1 MYSVIFEIE
10 KERIMKKLV
19 WRKIGVFVAAICSV
33 ILLKQEVFAASEDII
48 DMTQKG
54 SLTVYKYDLTAAEED
69 GIDTSEEKFANNG
82 KEDEKAKE
90 EFKNYVI
97 SGVEF
102 TYLHLGNIHT
112 EHKQNEIQILY
123 DIPEKLE
130 KILGMDNKRGNHQYT
145 STELNYSLKELLA
158 QKTEGRNQLE
168 QYVNHADEKKNMPL
182 TDKNGKTSVTELP
195 LGLYLIVE
203 TKVPANV
210 HTTVEPFFVSLPM
223 TDHEGEAWFYDVEVY
238 PKNQTNIPDLDKLI
252 KQHDDNG
259 KLPYEDIATG
269 SQGDI
274 MDYIFVSHLPKITS
288 EATYLTQY
296 TFTDQMDIGLTY
308 NEDVSLYFY
317 KTEEEARNHDKEKA
331 IQVWEAKEKL
341 FKTEYQ
347 GETSGKSKMIITI
360 TKEGLEEINT
370 KLSNKW
376 MVIAYS
382 CTINTDGSPVLG
394 DSGNINEVTL
404 EWKRTNME
412 EIDMLEDRAKVYIFG
427 LNIQK
432 TFSDQKGKFQDVKF
446 LLQNKTDGYY
456 LKAKG
461 ENGVYYITD
470 QEKGTS
476 EKEGTIFNPGE
487 KGNLTINGLEAD
499 TYILTEIATANG
511 YSLLKEPMVIDIRS
525 TVDDIIPSRTTLYDI
540 LDITNNPNKEVIETP
555 GERASASIDGTNTT
569 MSEFHSETGI
579 VSANGRV
586 DIEVI
591 NNKTF
596 KLPQTGGYGTWIFTL
611 AGCGAALGGV
621 VLVTRR
627 SNKKDD

>member
-97 SGVEF
+97 SRVEF

-158 QKTEGRNQLE
+158 QETEGRNQLE

-308 NEDVSLYFY
+308 NKDVSLYFY

-360 TKEGLEEINT
+360 TKEGLEKINT

-382 CTINTDGSPVLG
+382 CTINTDDSPVLG

-412 EIDMLEDRAKVYIFG
+412 EIDTLEDRAKVYIFG

-432 TFSDQKGKFQDVKF
+432 MFSDQKGKFQDVKF

-476 EKEGTIFNPGE
+476 EKEGTVFNPGE

>member
-19 WRKIGVFVAAICSV
+19 WRKIGVFVVAICSV
-33 ILLKQEVFAASEDII
+33 ILLKQEAFAASEDII

-412 EIDMLEDRAKVYIFG
+412 EIDTLEDRAKVYIFG

-446 LLQNKTDGYY
+446 LLQNKKDGYY

-476 EKEGTIFNPGE
+476 EKEGTVFNPGE

>member
-19 WRKIGVFVAAICSV
+19 WRKIGVFVVAICSV
-33 ILLKQEVFAASEDII
+33 ILLKQEAFAASEDII

-112 EHKQNEIQILY
+112 EHKRNEIQILY

-158 QKTEGRNQLE
+158 QETEGRNQLE

-412 EIDMLEDRAKVYIFG
+412 EIDTLEDRAKVYIFG

>member
-1 MYSVIFEIE
+1 
-10 KERIMKKLV
+10 MKKLV

-112 EHKQNEIQILY
+112 EHKRNEIQILY

-158 QKTEGRNQLE
+158 QETEGRNQLE

-341 FKTEYQ
+341 FKTEYR

-412 EIDMLEDRAKVYIFG
+412 EIDTLEDRAKVYIFG

-432 TFSDQKGKFQDVKF
+432 MFSDQKGKFQDVKF

-476 EKEGTIFNPGE
+476 EKEGTVFNPGE

>member
-112 EHKQNEIQILY
+112 EHKRNEIQILY

-158 QKTEGRNQLE
+158 QETEGRNQLE

-341 FKTEYQ
+341 FKTEYR

-412 EIDMLEDRAKVYIFG
+412 EIDTLEDRAKVYIFG

-432 TFSDQKGKFQDVKF
+432 MFSDQKGKFQDVKF

>member
-158 QKTEGRNQLE
+158 QETEGRNQLE

-412 EIDMLEDRAKVYIFG
+412 EIDTLEDRAKVYIFG

-432 TFSDQKGKFQDVKF
+432 MFSDQKGKFQDVKF

>member
-1 MYSVIFEIE
+1 
-10 KERIMKKLV
+10 MKKLV

-158 QKTEGRNQLE
+158 QETEGRNQLE

-210 HTTVEPFFVSLPM
+210 YTTVEPFFVSLPM

-341 FKTEYQ
+341 FKTEYR

-382 CTINTDGSPVLG
+382 CTINTDDSPVLG

-412 EIDMLEDRAKVYIFG
+412 EVDTLEDRAKVYIFG

-432 TFSDQKGKFQDVKF
+432 MFSDQKGKFQDVKF

-476 EKEGTIFNPGE
+476 EKEGTVFNPGE

>member
-19 WRKIGVFVAAICSV
+19 WRKIGVFVVAICSV
-33 ILLKQEVFAASEDII
+33 ILLKQEAFAASEDII

-82 KEDEKAKE
+82 KEDEKVKE

-158 QKTEGRNQLE
+158 QETEGRNQLE

>member
-1 MYSVIFEIE
+1 
-10 KERIMKKLV
+10 MKKLV
-19 WRKIGVFVAAICSV
+19 WRKIGVFVVAICSV
-33 ILLKQEVFAASEDII
+33 ILLKQEAFAASEDII

-112 EHKQNEIQILY
+112 EHKRNEIQILY

-158 QKTEGRNQLE
+158 QETEGRNQLE

-382 CTINTDGSPVLG
+382 CTINTDDSPVLG

-412 EIDMLEDRAKVYIFG
+412 EIDTLEDRAKVYIFG

-487 KGNLTINGLEAD
+487 KGNLTINGLEAN

>member
-1 MYSVIFEIE
+1 
-10 KERIMKKLV
+10 MKKLV
-19 WRKIGVFVAAICSV
+19 WRKIGVFVVAICSV

-158 QKTEGRNQLE
+158 QETEGRNQLE

-308 NEDVSLYFY
+308 NKDVSLYFY

-382 CTINTDGSPVLG
+382 CTINTDDSPVLG

-412 EIDMLEDRAKVYIFG
+412 EIDTLEDRAKVYIFG

-432 TFSDQKGKFQDVKF
+432 MFSDQKGKFQDVKF

-476 EKEGTIFNPGE
+476 EKEGTVFNPGE

>member
-1 MYSVIFEIE
+1 
-10 KERIMKKLV
+10 MKKLV

-158 QKTEGRNQLE
+158 QETEGRNQLE

-382 CTINTDGSPVLG
+382 CTINTDDRPVLG

-412 EIDMLEDRAKVYIFG
+412 EIDTLEDRAKVYIFG

-446 LLQNKTDGYY
+446 LLQNKKDGYY

-476 EKEGTIFNPGE
+476 EKEGTVFNPGE

>member
-82 KEDEKAKE
+82 KEDEKVKE

-158 QKTEGRNQLE
+158 QETEGRNQLE

-341 FKTEYQ
+341 FKTEYR

-412 EIDMLEDRAKVYIFG
+412 EIDTLEDRAKVYIFG

-432 TFSDQKGKFQDVKF
+432 MFSDQKGKFQDVKF

-476 EKEGTIFNPGE
+476 EKEGTVFNPGE

>member
-158 QKTEGRNQLE
+158 QETEGRNQLE

-360 TKEGLEEINT
+360 TKEGLEKINT

-382 CTINTDGSPVLG
+382 CTINTDDSPVLG

-412 EIDMLEDRAKVYIFG
+412 EIDTLEDRAKVYIFG

-432 TFSDQKGKFQDVKF
+432 MFSDQKGKFQDVKF

-476 EKEGTIFNPGE
+476 EKEGTVFNPGE

>member
-1 MYSVIFEIE
+1 
-10 KERIMKKLV
+10 MKKLV

-33 ILLKQEVFAASEDII
+33 ILLKQEAFAASEDII

-112 EHKQNEIQILY
+112 EHKRNEIQILY

-158 QKTEGRNQLE
+158 QETEGRNQLE

-412 EIDMLEDRAKVYIFG
+412 EIDTLEDRAKVYIFG

-432 TFSDQKGKFQDVKF
+432 MFSDQKGKFQDVKF

>member
-19 WRKIGVFVAAICSV
+19 WRKIGVFVVAICSV
-33 ILLKQEVFAASEDII
+33 ILLKQEAFAASEDII

-158 QKTEGRNQLE
+158 QETEGRNQLE

-341 FKTEYQ
+341 FKTEYR

-412 EIDMLEDRAKVYIFG
+412 EIDTLEDRAKVYIFG

-432 TFSDQKGKFQDVKF
+432 MFSDQKGKFQDVKF

-586 DIEVI
+586 DIEII

>member
-1 MYSVIFEIE
+1 
-10 KERIMKKLV
+10 MKKLV

-412 EIDMLEDRAKVYIFG
+412 EIDTLEDRAKVYIFG

-432 TFSDQKGKFQDVKF
+432 MFSDQKGKFQDVKF
-446 LLQNKTDGYY
+446 LLQNKRDGYY

>member
-158 QKTEGRNQLE
+158 QETEGRNQLE

-308 NEDVSLYFY
+308 NKDVSLYFY

-382 CTINTDGSPVLG
+382 CTINTDDSPVLG

-412 EIDMLEDRAKVYIFG
+412 EVDTLEDRAKVYIFG

-432 TFSDQKGKFQDVKF
+432 MFSDQKGKFQDVKF

-461 ENGVYYITD
+461 KNGVYYITD

-476 EKEGTIFNPGE
+476 EKEGTVFNPGE

>member
-54 SLTVYKYDLTAAEED
+54 SLTVYRYDLTAAEED

-158 QKTEGRNQLE
+158 QETEGRNQLE

-341 FKTEYQ
+341 FKTEYR

-382 CTINTDGSPVLG
+382 CTINTDDSPVLG

-412 EIDMLEDRAKVYIFG
+412 EVDTLEDRAKVYIFG

-432 TFSDQKGKFQDVKF
+432 MFSDQKGKFQDVKF

-476 EKEGTIFNPGE
+476 EKEGTVFNPGE

-596 KLPQTGGYGTWIFTL
+596 KLPQTGEYGTWIFTL

>member
-158 QKTEGRNQLE
+158 QETEGRNQLE

-308 NEDVSLYFY
+308 NKDVSLYFY

-382 CTINTDGSPVLG
+382 CTINTDDSPVLG

-412 EIDMLEDRAKVYIFG
+412 EVDTLEDRAKVYIFG

-432 TFSDQKGKFQDVKF
+432 MFSDQKGKFQDVKF

-476 EKEGTIFNPGE
+476 EKEGTVFNPGE

>member
-1 MYSVIFEIE
+1 
-10 KERIMKKLV
+10 MKKLV

-158 QKTEGRNQLE
+158 QETEGRNQLE

-382 CTINTDGSPVLG
+382 CTINTDDSPVLG

-412 EIDMLEDRAKVYIFG
+412 EVDTLEDRAKVYIFG

-432 TFSDQKGKFQDVKF
+432 MFSDQKGKFQDVKF

-476 EKEGTIFNPGE
+476 EKEGTVFNPGE

>member
-158 QKTEGRNQLE
+158 QETEGRNQLE

-341 FKTEYQ
+341 FKTEYR

-382 CTINTDGSPVLG
+382 CTINTDDSPVLG

-412 EIDMLEDRAKVYIFG
+412 EVDTLEDRAKVYIFG

-432 TFSDQKGKFQDVKF
+432 MFSDQKGKFQDVKF

-476 EKEGTIFNPGE
+476 EKEGTVFNPGE

-511 YSLLKEPMVIDIRS
+511 YSLLKKPMVIDIRS

>member
-158 QKTEGRNQLE
+158 QETEGRNQLE

-210 HTTVEPFFVSLPM
+210 YTTVEPFFVSLPM

-341 FKTEYQ
+341 FKTEYR

-382 CTINTDGSPVLG
+382 CTINTDDSPVLG

-412 EIDMLEDRAKVYIFG
+412 EVDTLEDRAKVYIFG

-432 TFSDQKGKFQDVKF
+432 MFSDQKGKFQDVKF

-476 EKEGTIFNPGE
+476 EKEGTVFNPGE

>member
-1 MYSVIFEIE
+1 
-10 KERIMKKLV
+10 MKKLV

-158 QKTEGRNQLE
+158 QETEGRNQLE

-341 FKTEYQ
+341 FKTEYR

-382 CTINTDGSPVLG
+382 CTINTDDSPVLG

-412 EIDMLEDRAKVYIFG
+412 EVDTLEDRAKVYIFG

-432 TFSDQKGKFQDVKF
+432 MFSDQKGKFQDVKF

-476 EKEGTIFNPGE
+476 EKEGTVFNPGE

>member
-1 MYSVIFEIE
+1 
-10 KERIMKKLV
+10 MKKLV

-158 QKTEGRNQLE
+158 QETEGRNQLE

-341 FKTEYQ
+341 FKTEYR

-412 EIDMLEDRAKVYIFG
+412 EIDTLEDRAKVYIFG

-432 TFSDQKGKFQDVKF
+432 MFSDQKGKFQDVKF

>member
-112 EHKQNEIQILY
+112 EHKRNEIQILY

-158 QKTEGRNQLE
+158 QETEGRNQLE

-341 FKTEYQ
+341 FKTEYR

-382 CTINTDGSPVLG
+382 CTINTDDSPVLG

-412 EIDMLEDRAKVYIFG
+412 EVDTLEDRAKVYIFG

-432 TFSDQKGKFQDVKF
+432 MFSDQKGKFQDVKF

-476 EKEGTIFNPGE
+476 EKEGTVFNPGE

>member
-19 WRKIGVFVAAICSV
+19 WRKIGVFVVAICSV

-97 SGVEF
+97 SGDEF

-112 EHKQNEIQILY
+112 EHKRNEIQILY

-158 QKTEGRNQLE
+158 QETEGRNQLE

-412 EIDMLEDRAKVYIFG
+412 EIDTLEDRAKVYIFG

-432 TFSDQKGKFQDVKF
+432 MFSDQKGKFQDVKF

-476 EKEGTIFNPGE
+476 EKEGTVFNPGE

>member
-1 MYSVIFEIE
+1 
-10 KERIMKKLV
+10 MKKLV

-158 QKTEGRNQLE
+158 QETEGRNQLE

-288 EATYLTQY
+288 EATYWTQY

-341 FKTEYQ
+341 FKTEYR

-382 CTINTDGSPVLG
+382 CTINTDDSPVLG

-412 EIDMLEDRAKVYIFG
+412 EVDTLEDRAKVYIFG

-432 TFSDQKGKFQDVKF
+432 MFSDQKGKFQDVKF

-476 EKEGTIFNPGE
+476 EKEGTVFNPGE

-596 KLPQTGGYGTWIFTL
+596 KLPQTGEYGTWIFTL

>member
-19 WRKIGVFVAAICSV
+19 WRKIGVFVVAICSV
-33 ILLKQEVFAASEDII
+33 ILLKQEAFAASEDII

-112 EHKQNEIQILY
+112 EHKRNEIQILY

-158 QKTEGRNQLE
+158 QETEGRNQLE

-341 FKTEYQ
+341 FKTEYR

-412 EIDMLEDRAKVYIFG
+412 EIDTLEDRAKVYIFG

-432 TFSDQKGKFQDVKF
+432 MFSDQKGKFQDVKF

-511 YSLLKEPMVIDIRS
+511 YSLLKESMVIDIRS

>member
-158 QKTEGRNQLE
+158 QETEGRNQLE

-308 NEDVSLYFY
+308 NKDVSLYFY

-360 TKEGLEEINT
+360 TKEGLEKINT

-382 CTINTDGSPVLG
+382 CTINTDDSPVLG

-404 EWKRTNME
+404 EWKRSNME
-412 EIDMLEDRAKVYIFG
+412 EIDTLEDRAKVYIFG

-432 TFSDQKGKFQDVKF
+432 MFSDQKGKFQDVKF

-476 EKEGTIFNPGE
+476 EKEGTVFNPGE

>member
-19 WRKIGVFVAAICSV
+19 WRKIGVFVVAICSV
-33 ILLKQEVFAASEDII
+33 ILLKQEAFAASEDII

-382 CTINTDGSPVLG
+382 CTINTDDRPVLG

-412 EIDMLEDRAKVYIFG
+412 EIDTLEDRAKVYIFG

-476 EKEGTIFNPGE
+476 EKEGTVFNPGE

>member
-19 WRKIGVFVAAICSV
+19 WRKIGVFVVAICSV
-33 ILLKQEVFAASEDII
+33 ILLKQEAFAASEDII

-112 EHKQNEIQILY
+112 EHKRNEIQILY

-158 QKTEGRNQLE
+158 QETEGRNQLE

-341 FKTEYQ
+341 FKTEYR

-370 KLSNKW
+370 KLSNQW

-412 EIDMLEDRAKVYIFG
+412 EIDTLEDRAKVYIFG

-432 TFSDQKGKFQDVKF
+432 MFSDQKGKFQDVKF

>member
-19 WRKIGVFVAAICSV
+19 WRKIGVFVVAICSV
-33 ILLKQEVFAASEDII
+33 ILLKQEAFAASEDII

-69 GIDTSEEKFANNG
+69 GIDISDEKFANNG
-82 KEDEKAKE
+82 KKDEKAKE

-102 TYLHLGNIHT
+102 TYLHLGNVHT

-130 KILGMDNKRGNHQYT
+130 KILGMENKRGNHQYT

-158 QKTEGRNQLE
+158 QETEGRNQLE

-382 CTINTDGSPVLG
+382 CTINTDDSPVLG

-540 LDITNNPNKEVIETP
+540 LDIINNPNKEVIETQ
-555 GERASASIDGTNTT
+555 GERASASIDGKNTT

>member
-1 MYSVIFEIE
+1 
-10 KERIMKKLV
+10 MKKLV
-19 WRKIGVFVAAICSV
+19 WRKIGVFVVAICSV
-33 ILLKQEVFAASEDII
+33 ILLKQEAFAASEDII

-158 QKTEGRNQLE
+158 QETEGRNQLE

-308 NEDVSLYFY
+308 NKDVSLYFY

-382 CTINTDGSPVLG
+382 CTINTDDSPVLG

-412 EIDMLEDRAKVYIFG
+412 EVDTLEDRAKVYIFG

-432 TFSDQKGKFQDVKF
+432 MFSDQKGKFQDVKF

>member
-158 QKTEGRNQLE
+158 QETEGRNQLE

-223 TDHEGEAWFYDVEVY
+223 TDHEGESWFYDVEVY

-412 EIDMLEDRAKVYIFG
+412 EIDTLEDRAKVYIFG

-446 LLQNKTDGYY
+446 LLQNKKDGYY

>member
-158 QKTEGRNQLE
+158 QETEGRNQLE

-274 MDYIFVSHLPKITS
+274 MDYIFVSQLPKITS

-341 FKTEYQ
+341 FKTEYR

-382 CTINTDGSPVLG
+382 CTINTDDSPVLG

-412 EIDMLEDRAKVYIFG
+412 EVDTLEDRAKVYIFG

-432 TFSDQKGKFQDVKF
+432 MFSDQKGKFQDVKF

-476 EKEGTIFNPGE
+476 EKEGTVFNPGE

>member
-19 WRKIGVFVAAICSV
+19 WRKIGVFVVAICSV
-33 ILLKQEVFAASEDII
+33 ILLKQEAFAASEDII

-69 GIDTSEEKFANNG
+69 GIDTSEEKFTNNG

-112 EHKQNEIQILY
+112 EHKRNEIQILY

-158 QKTEGRNQLE
+158 QETEGRNQLE

-382 CTINTDGSPVLG
+382 CTINTDDSPVLG

-412 EIDMLEDRAKVYIFG
+412 EIDTLEDRAKVYIFG

-432 TFSDQKGKFQDVKF
+432 MFSDQKGKFQDVKF

>member
-158 QKTEGRNQLE
+158 QETEGRNQLE

-195 LGLYLIVE
+195 LGLYLSVE

-308 NEDVSLYFY
+308 NKDVSLYFY

-382 CTINTDGSPVLG
+382 CTINTDDSPVLG

-412 EIDMLEDRAKVYIFG
+412 EVDTLEDRAKVYIFG

-432 TFSDQKGKFQDVKF
+432 MFSDQKGKFQDVKF

-476 EKEGTIFNPGE
+476 EKEGTVFNPGE

>member
-158 QKTEGRNQLE
+158 QETEGRNQLE

-341 FKTEYQ
+341 FKTEYR

-412 EIDMLEDRAKVYIFG
+412 EIDTLEDRAKVYIFG

-432 TFSDQKGKFQDVKF
+432 MFSDQKGKFQDVKF

>member
-158 QKTEGRNQLE
+158 QETEGRNQLE

-341 FKTEYQ
+341 FKTEYR

-382 CTINTDGSPVLG
+382 CTINTDDSPVLG

-412 EIDMLEDRAKVYIFG
+412 EIDTLEDRAKVYIFG

-432 TFSDQKGKFQDVKF
+432 MFSDQKGKFQDVKF

-476 EKEGTIFNPGE
+476 EKEGTVFNPGE

-596 KLPQTGGYGTWIFTL
+596 KLPQTGEYGTWIFTL